1 MYGLGKG
8 TSMADDDRDEIARG
22 IIEEALEL
30 EVTEHRAAVERARKE
45 LKEAKRRL
53 RKVRKA
59 GPDGLVAWRERGEL
73 DRLVAMKALTI
84 AQIKDLNEES
94 GHYTAAVTGYLSEH
108 HPPATPKPADNADT
122 K

>member
-1 MYGLGKG
+1 
-8 TSMADDDRDEIARG
+8 MADADRDEIARG
-22 IIEEALEL
+22 IIEEALAL
-30 EVTEHRAAVERARKE
+30 EVTEHRAAVERARKK
-45 LKEAKRRL
+45 LKKAKRRL
-53 RKVRKA
+53 REARRGGSA
-59 GPDGLVAWRERGEL
+59 GLIAWRKRGEL

-84 AQIKDLNEES
+84 AQIKDLNDES